1 MADDFNPYAPPP
13 IVADTVPTA
22 TAPLKI
28 EGMWRD
34 DNTLVVHRDAWLPPR
49 CVKTNQPTTSF
60 LTRHLVWTP
69 SWVYL
74 LLIANVLLGAIVI
87 LIMQKK
93 AVLRIGLT
101 EERLA
106 GRSRLIMISWS
117 IALAG
122 VVSFF
127 TGIAALASE
136 GSFQPLGPWLIGAGG
151 LAAFFGI
158 INGNFG
164 ARIVYA
170 TKIDDHFVWLKGVCP
185 EYRAELPP
193 WPTPGNA

>member
-1 MADDFNPYAPPP
+1 MANDFNPYAPPP
-13 IVADTVPTA
+13 IVAELASFPTTSVDA
-22 TAPLKI
+22 
-28 EGMWRD
+28 EGLWRD
-34 DNTLVVHRDAWLPPR
+34 GNTLVVHRDAWLPPR

-60 LTRHLVWTP
+60 LARHLVWTP

-74 LLIANVLLGAIVI
+74 LLIANFLLGVIVI

-93 AVLRIGLT
+93 AVLHIGLT

-106 GRSRLIMISWS
+106 GRRRLIMISWV
-117 IALAG
+117 IALVG
-122 VVSFF
+122 VASFF

-136 GSFQPLGPWLIGAGG
+136 GSFQPLGPWLLGAGG

-164 ARIVYA
+164 ARVVYA
-170 TKIDDHFVWLKGVCP
+170 TKIDDQFVWIKGVCP
-185 EYRAELPP
+185 EYLAELPP
-193 WPTPGNA
+193 WPAPW